1 MQPIV
6 SPWLLYLVGLCGS
19 IHTSIV
25 VLEAIICIIVIFTIP
40 CIVES
45 NDEKDIRRYTKNLKI
60 FIISFIVLGIINCII
75 PTKEVALQMLAA
87 SVVTPDNIQA
97 VQGNIVDFIS
107 EVAEV
112 IKQ

>member
-1 MQPIV
+1 MTPIV

-19 IHTSIV
+19 IHKCFV
-25 VLEAIICIIVIFTIP
+25 VLEGILALAIIFTIP
-40 CIVES
+40 FVVDSDNEDTSSYI
-45 NDEKDIRRYTKNLKI
+45 KNLKI
-60 FIISFIVLGIINCII
+60 FIISFVVFGVINCII
-75 PTKEVALQMLAA
+75 PTKETALQMLAA

-107 EVAEV
+107 EVVKA

>member
-6 SPWLLYLVGLCGS
+6 SPWLLYLVGLCES

-40 CIVES
+40 CIVEA
-45 NDEKDIRRYTKNLKI
+45 NDEKDIRSYIKNLKI
-60 FIISFIVLGIINCII
+60 FIISFVVFGVINCII
-75 PTKEVALQMLAA
+75 PTKETALQMLAA

-107 EVAEV
+107 EVAKA
-112 IKQ
+112 ITQ